1 SSYYAWVRL
10 IKIKPYIQVLVPE
23 LINSLDS
30 DAKKDG
36 KNLEQIMLTS
46 DGWDLLQELILVLG
60 PFEEATCY
68 LGGEKYSTYSIMN
81 PIIKEIKNLLLSNS
95 SSSSRSISPPSTS
108 ISSFNTPE
116 IFQEIENADDVF
128 VIIEEVEIQENEAIV
143 KKKNNKIQSKI
154 DLNKAFETKDVLN
167 EVKKNLYNAMCHYW
181 NFISDDILLSTI

>member
-1 SSYYAWVRL
+1 
-10 IKIKPYIQVLVPE
+10 
-23 LINSLDS
+23 
-30 DAKKDG
+30 
-36 KNLEQIMLTS
+36 MLTS
-46 DGWDLLQELILVLG
+46 DEWDLLQELILVLG

-128 VIIEEVEIQENEAIV
+128 VIIEEVEIQENKVIV
-143 KKKNNKIQSKI
+143 KKKIIKYK
-154 DLNKAFETKDVLN
+154 
-167 EVKKNLYNAMCHYW
+167 VKL
-181 NFISDDILLSTI
+181 I